1 MSDVTKLAFTATV
14 VQYQHDAALGERLN
28 IGVVL
33 VCRDGGF
40 AQSRFQEHLAR
51 VSAAFPGAS
60 LPNIKAACR
69 AIASSIRSMDKQPGL
84 FDGRT
89 PVDLFHQVIPA
100 ADAAFTTSELFR
112 GITANPAR
120 MLDDLFRL
128 YVDTP
133 QREGVRHRDE
143 QEIMSGLLKQL
154 KQRHVPTSYFVKKS
168 VGPEEY
174 QLSFKHVWTNGRM
187 HALQPISF
195 DLSTGDTI
203 REKAA
208 AWSGRLHAATPWKY
222 EVTPHIV
229 VARPPSAAPKP
240 LRKAANDGHKLLRD
254 QFSSELAKGKLQIID
269 EKESEGVV
277 EQIAADYQRHHG

>member
-1 MSDVTKLAFTATV
+1 MSDLIKLSFTATV

-33 VCRDGGF
+33 VCRDANF
-40 AQSRFQEHLAR
+40 AQARFQEHLSR

-60 LPNIKAACR
+60 LPNIKATCR
-69 AIASSIRSMDKQPGL
+69 AIASTIRSMEKQPGL

-89 PVDLFHQVIPA
+89 PVDLVHHVIAP

-112 GITANPAR
+112 GVTANPTR

-128 YVDTP
+128 YVDTQ
-133 QREGVRHRDE
+133 QREDVRHRDE
-143 QEIMSGLLKQL
+143 QEMMSCLFRQL
-154 KQRHVPTSYFVKKS
+154 KERQVPRNYFMKKS

-174 QLSFKHVWTNGRM
+174 QLAFKHVWKNGHM

-203 REKAA
+203 REKAVT
-208 AWSGRLHAATPWKY
+208 WSGRLHAASPWKY
-222 EVTPHIV
+222 DLTPHIV
-229 VARPPSAAPKP
+229 IARPAPEAPK
-240 LRKAANDGHKLLRD
+240 LIRNAADDGHKLLRD
-254 QFSSELAKGKLQIID
+254 QFGSELSKGKLQIVD
-269 EKESEGVV
+269 ERESDVV
-277 EQIAADYQRHHG
+277 VAQIAADYREHHG